1 MNKIAIFIGT
11 RPEAIKMIPIIR
23 AIKSTKTLSA
33 VVISTGQH
41 EKLLQQVLEL
51 FDIKIDIH
59 LKVMRPNQQLAALT
73 ARLIVRIEN
82 CLKQIQPD
90 MALVQGDT
98 STAFMAALACFY
110 QRIPIGHV
118 EAGLRTNNIWS
129 PFPEEVNRRL
139 IAPLATLN
147 FAPTD
152 MARLNLLGEN
162 VEESKIIV
170 TGNTSIDAILLEV
183 EHQTLPLVQEQ
194 VHQGLTELVGEYWN
208 TVPFILITCHRRE
221 NFGEG
226 LEQICRAIV
235 LLAQSFPDHNFIYPV
250 HLNPHVQEP
259 VNQYLANFSNVK
271 LIPPVNYRE
280 FVALMHGSKLILTD
294 SGGVQEE
301 APALGKPVLV
311 MRDTTERPEGLKV
324 GATLLAGKDA
334 NSIFQN
340 THRLLT
346 DEEAYRHMSKPV
358 NIYGD
363 GKAAHK
369 IIKSIQEYF
378 TPITIFPY
386 QQRVPKPNHLNVVNL
401 AKNKVNIAE
410 TNSASL

>member
-1 MNKIAIFIGT
+1 MKKIAIFIGT
-11 RPEAIKMIPIIR
+11 RPEAIKMMPIIK
-23 AIKSTKTLSA
+23 AIKSTGKLHP

-51 FDIKIDIH
+51 FDIKIDTY

-82 CLKQIQPD
+82 CLQQIQPD

-98 STAFMAALACFY
+98 ATAFMAALACFY

-152 MARLNLLGEN
+152 VARLNLLREN
-162 VEESKIIV
+162 IEESKIVV

-183 EHQTLPLVQEQ
+183 EYQALPLIKKQ
-194 VHQGLTELVGEYWN
+194 VYQRLTYLLGEHWN
-208 TVPFILITCHRRE
+208 TVPFVLITCHRRE

-235 LLAQSFPDHNFIYPV
+235 LLAQAFPDYNFIYPV
-250 HLNPHVQEP
+250 HLNPQVQQP
-259 VNQYLANFSNVK
+259 VNQYLADLSNVK

-280 FVALMHGSKLILTD
+280 FVALMYNSKLILTD

-311 MRDTTERPEGLKV
+311 MRDTTERPEGLKA

-334 NSIFQN
+334 ESIFQN
-340 THRLLT
+340 TYRLLT
-346 DEEAYRHMSKPV
+346 DEEAYRHMSKRI
-358 NIYGD
+358 NLYGD
-363 GKAAHK
+363 GQAARR

-378 TPITIFPY
+378 TPITISPY
-386 QQRVPKPNHLNVVNL
+386 QEPIPNPNRLIVPKL
-401 AKNKVNIAE
+401 AKNKVNITA
-410 TNSASL
+410 TTTVAG